1 MPVQDRGDL
10 DRGPGQ
16 RRVSDHVDEVER
28 PGVTEAE
35 GDQCYTD
42 RPDQGHPEAR
52 SGDLAEVPAI
62 RGHADDSVR

>member
-1 MPVQDRGDL
+1 
-10 DRGPGQ
+10 
-16 RRVSDHVDEVER
+16 VDEVER